1 MSAIPKGDDYEY
13 NDDRGE
19 NGVCDRDY
27 DGVNNDDG
35 GEGGEIIQGGGRR
48 R

>member
-13 NDDRGE
+13 DDDNYRGE

-35 GEGGEIIQGGGRR
+35 GEGG
-48 R
+48 